1 MVGSFM
7 FIPMANE
14 LIPHERIKSR
24 IYIIRGRKVMLDRD
38 LAELYQ
44 VETRILNQAVKR
56 NPGRFPSDFVFKL
69 SDVELKNLRSQFV
82 ISSLGYGGARYT
94 PLAFTEQGVAMLS
107 SVLNSERAI
116 AVNIQIIRAFTRL
129 RDHIAGNEE
138 LRLKIELM
146 EKQYGEQ
153 FKMVFD
159 AIRGLLSEPDNEA
172 SEIGFKIKP

>member
-1 MVGSFM
+1 M

-14 LIPHERIKSR
+14 LIPHERIESR

-82 ISSLGYGGARYT
+82 ISSL
-94 PLAFTEQGVAMLS
+94 
-107 SVLNSERAI
+107 
-116 AVNIQIIRAFTRL
+116 
-129 RDHIAGNEE
+129 
-138 LRLKIELM
+138 
-146 EKQYGEQ
+146 
-153 FKMVFD
+153 
-159 AIRGLLSEPDNEA
+159 
-172 SEIGFKIKP
+172 